1 MNTNFYYDP
10 QKQGYDTAVWTTIAG
25 TPSVVANNLV
35 LNAATTIGHSDIYSG
50 EITFSVKNPL
60 APVAG
65 QNKRFGLA
73 QLNLGAFL
81 GFRMTDDKFYY
92 ESVDG
97 LGQNTNAEIT
107 WDAAWTATATV
118 FKIMWTNFNVE
129 FWIGS
134 NKIATLNVG
143 LAPHNP
149 LSLYVKNTNAD
160 ALEVVYIEIRNAII
174 YGTTHINAD
183 VTIDPGDIEIGAV
196 ELKNATD
203 DTRAIINAA
212 NTGRAATNAVVLT
225 QLIDASGNVNKVET
239 VIPSTLTAGEKVVA
253 TSGTAETLGASL
265 ATKSIYVRA
274 KSANTGNAYVGDSSV
289 DKTTSQQIILNA
301 GSAVSM
307 DIANRASIYVDVDVN
322 GEGVDYL
329 CFS

>member
-1 MNTNFYYDP
+1 M
-10 QKQGYDTAVWTTIAG
+10 
-25 TPSVVANNLV
+25 
-35 LNAATTIGHSDIYSG
+35 
-50 EITFSVKNPL
+50 SVKHPL

-65 QNKRFGLA
+65 QDKRFGLA

-97 LGQNTNAEIT
+97 LGQNTSAEIT

-118 FKIMWTNFNVE
+118 FKIIWNNFNVE

-134 NKIATLNVG
+134 NKIATLNAG
-143 LAPHNP
+143 LAPHYP
-149 LSLYVKNTNAD
+149 LSLYVKNADAD
-160 ALEVVYIEIRNAII
+160 ALELVYIEVRNGII

-183 VTIDPGDIEIGAV
+183 VSIDPGDIEIGAV
-196 ELKNATD
+196 ELKNSSD

-212 NTGRAATNAVVLT
+212 NTARGATNPVVLT
-225 QLIDASGNVNKVET
+225 QLIDASGNVNRVD
-239 VIPSTLTAGEKVVA
+239 VGAPSTLTAGEKTVT
-253 TSGTAETLGASL
+253 TSGTAEALGASL
-265 ATKSIYVRA
+265 AIKSIYIRA
-274 KSANTGNAYVGDSSV
+274 KTANTGNVYVGDSNV

-307 DIANRASIYVDVDVN
+307 DIANRASIYIDADVN
-322 GEGVDYL
+322 LEGVDYL
-329 CFS
+329 CFG